1 MKSINMR
8 PPKSKINGYSIP
20 NVNESLFV
28 KFGKNPKIE
37 GATDKVERKI
47 KSLSSI
53 FKIASCHS
61 KNIITVIEKVA
72 INS

>member
-1 MKSINMR
+1 MLMKI
-8 PPKSKINGYSIP
+8 
-20 NVNESLFV
+20 FV
-28 KFGKNPKIE
+28 KFKENQKLKSY
-37 GATDKVERKI
+37 DKVERKI